1 MSHKELA
8 RFSAGGKTFFFNEMR
23 AKNDARYLSINAIWG
38 QGNKQRM
45 TLFVPQLLDYARCLD
60 EAIASITGM
69 TRNIGNS
76 GGSGITGCRC
86 GAEKT
91 DIRAAETQ
99 DHKHW
104 VLMCRVC
111 GIEVDSSSEDAFT
124 EVSLEMGW

>member
-69 TRNIGNS
+69 TRNIVQGRLIS
-76 GGSGITGCRC
+76 GPQRLRTTNIGY
-86 GAEKT
+86 
-91 DIRAAETQ
+91 
-99 DHKHW
+99 
-104 VLMCRVC
+104 
-111 GIEVDSSSEDAFT
+111 
-124 EVSLEMGW
+124 